1 MFEMKWNMTDRS
13 VKVYNVD
20 AQRMNNRIP
29 KEQYG
34 TSKYNH
40 PSVSKYIPEKTS
52 QLFCLHKCFDSVL
65 IIAAFHI
72 GDVDQPRNVMCSHV
86 HLRLALRSSQR
97 TVGSP
102 DHR

>member
-40 PSVSKYIPEKTS
+40 PYMFPNIYLKKHHNYFVYIN
-52 QLFCLHKCFDSVL
+52 VL
-65 IIAAFHI
+65 ILF
-72 GDVDQPRNVMCSHV
+72 
-86 HLRLALRSSQR
+86 
-97 TVGSP
+97 
-102 DHR
+102 